1 MNDIVRDAFFFCTS
15 QVCILKIQKLDIVV
29 GEMHTTISISAS
41 NLFRYEAL
49 FFTFFACII
58 SKNGLKLT

>member
-1 MNDIVRDAFFFCTS
+1 
-15 QVCILKIQKLDIVV
+15 LKIQKLDIVV
-29 GEMHTTISISAS
+29 GEMRTTISISAS